1 MHMSI
6 EEFLDYVKSAKSKST
21 YKEYKYRIKKFSEW
35 FIKRPDEILE
45 MRRQDLES
53 EEMHQRKRFVREIEK
68 FHAHLIQAGYSINSA
83 RTLTLGIPQLFR
95 YYNMP
100 IAIEAGSDVS
110 KTVVSTKDFRL
121 TIDHLRKMFEVA
133 DLRERVIL
141 SLGKDLALR
150 TGDFVK
156 LKKTKLPD
164 LNAEAPVPFDLV
176 AEKED
181 VLAKYH
187 LSQES
192 VDLLKVYLPTLKKDS
207 SWLFPTNHKRHL
219 NEDTLNKILRDLAER
234 AKITIPEN
242 KRLRFH
248 CLRKLFLSTCANMGI
263 DVNIAKLMC
272 GKSVRKDMLTYLSG
286 VELTQAFS
294 KVSSLLALR
303 QVGPKNHERIDRLE
317 EAIQQLQKENVGY
330 RTRLEVITKKVTELE
345 EQVKE
350 ATDEI
355 CELSGKYGPAAQ
367 LALKR
372 EATKRKAIEAN
383 TISKTWKK
391 RKK

>member
-21 YKEYKYRIKKFSEW
+21 YKEYKYGIKKFSEL

-83 RTLTLGIPQLFR
+83 RTLTLGILQLFR

-150 TGDFVK
+150 TE
-156 LKKTKLPD
+156 T
-164 LNAEAPVPFDLV
+164 
-176 AEKED
+176 
-181 VLAKYH
+181 
-187 LSQES
+187 LS
-192 VDLLKVYLPTLKKDS
+192 S
-207 SWLFPTNHKRHL
+207 S
-219 NEDTLNKILRDLAER
+219 
-234 AKITIPEN
+234 
-242 KRLRFH
+242 
-248 CLRKLFLSTCANMGI
+248 RKLNY
-263 DVNIAKLMC
+263 
-272 GKSVRKDMLTYLSG
+272 LT
-286 VELTQAFS
+286 
-294 KVSSLLALR
+294 
-303 QVGPKNHERIDRLE
+303 
-317 EAIQQLQKENVGY
+317 
-330 RTRLEVITKKVTELE
+330 
-345 EQVKE
+345 
-350 ATDEI
+350 
-355 CELSGKYGPAAQ
+355 
-367 LALKR
+367 
-372 EATKRKAIEAN
+372 
-383 TISKTWKK
+383 
-391 RKK
+391 